1 MKITSDKPLSSNILV
16 TLRRAGYTPH
26 AGYSGDSF
34 VRPMSSGSRYPQFHL
49 YVQSVSP
56 LAMTLHL
63 DQKTPTYGSQSA
75 HGGEYEG
82 LLVEQEAE
90 RIRALLS

>member
-1 MKITSDKPLSSNILV
+1 MKITADKPLSSNILV
-16 TLRRAGYTPH
+16 TLRRAGYAPH

-34 VRPMSSGSRYPQFHL
+34 VRPMSAGARYPQFHL

-63 DQKTPTYGSQSA
+63 DQKAPTYGNQSA

-82 LLVEQEAE
+82 SIVEQEAE
-90 RIRALLS
+90 RISRIL